1 MPYPSEPTDD
11 QSFHSWKHRFS
22 SECMSVLHDQAFGA
36 KNPTYATVLQ
46 LDRKL
51 RGFPVPPVLQ
61 VAGFGSSEPR
71 SGGFPDTVMLTLQR
85 HIVLARRETNLL
97 YLHRSFF
104 ARAVNDHPKDPLGS
118 PYGTSVIAAYR
129 SAGSLV
135 AMMRN
140 LHGQLP
146 ELSERIWFM
155 WGHMFSCAIVLGSI
169 VTRCPSMSLAP
180 SALVQLDSAC
190 ELFAKAAAGFGAQ
203 KVLTIMLRLR
213 ERAHI
218 SLSEYQSGVSFP
230 LGRHGSGSST
240 EPLTPDHGNDELAT
254 LGGTT
259 RLVAKSEP
267 AVTPPLQRSPTSQ
280 NPVVPLPLSSTNEP
294 HVHPNVVEYLR
305 TFIPT
310 PGPESMAGPS
320 STTQFPDSS
329 MYSMSSMSDSFTI
342 DANIYQQPQQ
352 HSHSQ
357 SNQTLS
363 MDTGVFPQY
372 FPVYDYGPSSNG
384 NAHPLLQMDTTMTGP
399 MISPTYGRHSLSPE
413 TTNMQTTWNEFV
425 TGLGMAN

>member
-1 MPYPSEPTDD
+1 
-11 QSFHSWKHRFS
+11 
-22 SECMSVLHDQAFGA
+22 
-36 KNPTYATVLQ
+36 
-46 LDRKL
+46 
-51 RGFPVPPVLQ
+51 
-61 VAGFGSSEPR
+61 
-71 SGGFPDTVMLTLQR
+71 
-85 HIVLARRETNLL
+85 
-97 YLHRSFF
+97 
-104 ARAVNDHPKDPLGS
+104 
-118 PYGTSVIAAYR
+118 
-129 SAGSLV
+129 
-135 AMMRN
+135 
-140 LHGQLP
+140 
-146 ELSERIWFM
+146 M